1 MREVILL
8 LEMNNFRGF
17 LVITGS
23 LKETVTFAEIT
34 LAMSNQIL
42 NLSESTPENVFLSAN
57 LRQSYVGHFVAPQV
71 PQ

>member
-8 LEMNNFRGF
+8 LEMKNFRGF
-17 LVITGS
+17 LVITG
-23 LKETVTFAEIT
+23 KDTVTFAEIT
-34 LAMSNQIL
+34 LAKSNKIH
-42 NLSESTPENVFLSAN
+42 NLSESIPQNVFLSAN